1 MITLSKTAA
10 AKAVAYLDQRE
21 AERIQVDREAVGIVR
36 QSDSSM
42 DCHVSDY
49 SDTGACLEFKRPEN
63 VPDQFKVFIPET
75 GTLHDCALVWKE
87 ENRVGVRFRNS
98 VTL

>member
-1 MITLSKTAA
+1 MITLSKNAS

-21 AERIQVDREAVGIVR
+21 SERSKVNWEAVGIVR
-36 QSDSSM
+36 QSDSGM
-42 DCHVSDY
+42 ECRVDDY
-49 SDTGACLEFKRPEN
+49 SETGACVAFRRPRI

-75 GTLHDCALVWKE
+75 GMLHDCQLVRKDG
-87 ENRVGVRFRNS
+87 NRVGVKFRNS